1 MKFCKKICS
10 LHTAQY
16 TCNGPLSQE
25 AVYLVAF
32 ERTCQVKLY
41 YENVDNKCSNR
52 IIIWQKNATL
62 NHILKPSLAGVHSVH
77 DYFFVTFGREPLTVN
92 TVNEYETAQYFNSND
107 IGLCVDFC
115 VLPVFTSFCMM

>member
-16 TCNGPLSQE
+16 TCNGSLSQE

-41 YENVDNKCSNR
+41 YENVDNKCSKR
-52 IIIWQKNATL
+52 IIIWQKNAAL
-62 NHILKPSLAGVHSVH
+62 NHILKPSLAGVHSAV
-77 DYFFVTFGREPLTVN
+77 YMIIFWFLGNFW
-92 TVNEYETAQYFNSND
+92 
-107 IGLCVDFC
+107 
-115 VLPVFTSFCMM
+115 